1 MASRRRAGLRS
12 APHRVESATD
22 NKGCWWWYEERG
34 RITIVHRLCK
44 EGVDR
49 TESATIRSSSL
60 SGYLDRLRNEREGS
74 ADA

>member
-22 NKGCWWWYEERG
+22 NKACWWWYEERG
-34 RITIVHRLCK
+34 RIMIVHWICK
-44 EGVDR
+44 KGVNR
-49 TESATIRSSSL
+49 TEIATIRSASL
-60 SGYLDRLRNEREGS
+60 SGYLDRLRNEREDS